1 MELEPNQRVV
11 AIWDIHGNLSL
22 LKYCLKAAN
31 LIEGDSDDWVGGN
44 TILVQLGDLLDR
56 GAFEVEV
63 LKLLAKL
70 GDQAKA
76 AGGVVA
82 VIWGNHEIF
91 NACGDFTCS
100 YIIKEQRDGQTSL
113 MPHWKSDSALNGQV
127 QRSFNARRAVN
138 RSRMKIQL
146 DGLHFGLE
154 VFLPSPF

>member
-63 LKLLAKL
+63 LKLLAK
-70 GDQAKA
+70 
-76 AGGVVA
+76 
-82 VIWGNHEIF
+82 
-91 NACGDFTCS
+91 
-100 YIIKEQRDGQTSL
+100 
-113 MPHWKSDSALNGQV
+113 
-127 QRSFNARRAVN
+127 ARRPGQ
-138 RSRMKIQL
+138 SSWWSCCCYLGQ
-146 DGLHFGLE
+146 
-154 VFLPSPF
+154 P